1 MKIKPLRDRVAVK
14 IKEEEEEE
22 KKTKSGIVLPDTAKK
37 DEKPQQGEIV
47 AVGSGCCTEENGPEV
62 EEGDVVVFDKFAG
75 TELTLEGEDYL
86 VLSIEDVLA
95 VIG

>member
-1 MKIKPLRDRVAVK
+1 MNIKPLRDRVAVK
-14 IKEEEEEE
+14 IKEEKEE
-22 KKTKSGIVLPDTAKK
+22 KKTESGIVLPDTAKK

-47 AVGSGCCTEENGPEV
+47 AVGGGCCTEDNGPEV

-75 TELTLEGEDYL
+75 TELSLEGEDFII
-86 VLSIEDVLA
+86 LSIEDVLA